1 MANQLFSSEKSTKFW
16 SKICQK
22 HGALEIIP
30 NYEIIVQ
37 ELKKERIL
45 QEDVKSPVQICL
57 QNIFAKFWKIC

>member
-45 QEDVKSPVQICL
+45 QEDVKSPV
-57 QNIFAKFWKIC
+57 